1 MTELEIGQ
9 RLHNRLVKEG
19 GFVWSHNDG
28 TKTVHFNRGK
38 KPTAELV
45 AALKKYRKQLAS
57 FVDHE
62 HHQLDQWWRRSIPPP
77 SKVLKN
83 QNRKITTHA
92 AVNAPD

>member
-45 AALKKYRKQLAS
+45 AALKKYRQELA
-57 FVDHE
+57 
-62 HHQLDQWWRRSIPPP
+62 
-77 SKVLKN
+77 
-83 QNRKITTHA
+83 A
-92 AVNAPD
+92 AVDEKWEKLQCAWRKTHSPGLGTGKQKKINHHTRGGERA

>member
-57 FVDHE
+57 FVDHK
-62 HHQLDQWWRRSIPPP
+62 HHRLDQGWRRSIPPQQCTDKP
-77 SKVLKN
+77 KSKDN
-83 QNRKITTHA
+83 HTRGGERA
-92 AVNAPD
+92 